1 MVADHPLFGVGPGR
15 VKPLYAQYRVSG
27 WITPDPG
34 HLHDNLVMIAAE
46 TGIPSALAYLA
57 FVGAFFAGALRIV
70 RARPRGDPAR
80 GIALGAIGAM
90 AALFAAGMFEY
101 NFGDVEVLMATLV
114 VATLPFAAAR
124 PRASAD

>member
-1 MVADHPLFGVGPGR
+1 
-15 VKPLYAQYRVSG
+15 
-27 WITPDPG
+27 
-34 HLHDNLVMIAAE
+34 MIAAE
-46 TGIPSALAYLA
+46 TGIPSLLAYLA

-70 RARPRGDPAR
+70 RRTTRGDPTR
-80 GIALGAIGAM
+80 GIAFGAIGAM

-124 PRASAD
+124 AAVPAD

>member
-1 MVADHPLFGVGPGR
+1 MR
-15 VKPLYAQYRVSG
+15 
-27 WITPDPG
+27 
-34 HLHDNLVMIAAE
+34 
-46 TGIPSALAYLA
+46 
-57 FVGAFFAGALRIV
+57 
-70 RARPRGDPAR
+70 RAPRGDPRR

-124 PRASAD
+124 AGRAAD